1 MRWYEKIIAA
11 HTAVTS
17 AVSHIRHLKSERYFV
32 WQEDGE
38 NVLYAD
44 GEHSAR
50 AVSGSTDLF
59 TKQEFDPWVDELGK
73 SFRENDIPYSY
84 IFVEYE
90 EDTGFYHHSWYWEV
104 LDGQDQF

>member
-17 AVSHIRHLKSERYFV
+17 AVSHIMHLKSERYFV

-44 GEHSAR
+44 GEYSAR
-50 AVSGSTDLF
+50 AMSGSTDLY

-90 EDTGFYHHSWYWEV
+90 EDTGFYHHSWDWEV
-104 LDGQDQF
+104 LG